1 MPVPRRQNQT
11 PLCDIMD
18 MPPSNDTVAKE
29 DFKFPKTTSKNY
41 NYYFTTRR
49 PFWERYFTTK
59 RYIWEDWEDYTTDT
73 PSFRD
78 VPPGQNDIQTFFIVF
93 LIGVLVI
100 SLLSYFAF
108 CHPTSSSTSNSSSD
122 GIRRPVAGA
131 VIHPPPRGLLTSP
144 IVPTAPRGSINYPL
158 TASYTN
164 AGYQPDRSVVV
175 DGSRPGDAPPDYA
188 AVALGDLTSTNKVFP
203 SVKPME
209 TPPPQYQNEGKP
221 FK

>member
-1 MPVPRRQNQT
+1 MLF
-11 PLCDIMD
+11 PLR
-18 MPPSNDTVAKE
+18 
-29 DFKFPKTTSKNY
+29 NY

-59 RYIWEDWEDYTTDT
+59 RYVWEDYTET

-78 VPPGQNDIQTFFIVF
+78 VPPGHNDIVTFFIVF
-93 LIGVLVI
+93 FIGGLVI

-108 CHPTSSSTSNSSSD
+108 CHSTSSATSNSSSN

-131 VIHPPPRGLLTSP
+131 VIHPPPGGLLTSP
-144 IVPTAPRGSINYPL
+144 IVRPVPRMNCPL

-175 DGSRPGDAPPDYA
+175 GERPGDAPPDYA

-209 TPPPQYQNEGKP
+209 TPPPQYQNDGKT